1 MRTVPPDITRGH
13 VVFCPT
19 IGSSVAFAAKNVAD
33 IGATN
38 KTEFGP
44 FSFSPLEP
52 QVCVLEGLAVLV
64 CYLLRLVDR
73 ATYPAY
79 EVSVEWW

>member
-1 MRTVPPDITRGH
+1 MWAVHPDITPGH

-44 FSFSPLEP
+44 LVPPPHKP